1 MFDQYIFCIINK
13 HFHNSKHTK
22 EATILP
28 KMKGNKISKL
38 IIPKNL
44 RTTCHEYTAIFTEH
58 GGLSLPSKNIDK
70 GAWKKVG
77 SRSRVSFSLA
87 NKGVSRGREKKLV
100 GGARWMRGRL
110 SRYGCGYECFFEN
123 QDEEG
128 ARKTSPS
135 RSPLMAPRIQR
146 ARLGAL

>member
-1 MFDQYIFCIINK
+1 MKTSFPFVSVSTASNFHILHEFQIKFHFNYSKNLLLMFDQYTLCIINK

-44 RTTCHEYTAIFTEH
+44 RTTYHEYTAIFTEH

-70 GAWKKVG
+70 GA
-77 SRSRVSFSLA
+77 
-87 NKGVSRGREKKLV
+87 
-100 GGARWMRGRL
+100 
-110 SRYGCGYECFFEN
+110 
-123 QDEEG
+123 
-128 ARKTSPS
+128 
-135 RSPLMAPRIQR
+135 
-146 ARLGAL
+146 

>member
-58 GGLSLPSKNIDK
+58 GGLSLLSKNIDK

-77 SRSRVSFSLA
+77 SQSRVSFSSA

-100 GGARWMRGRL
+100 GGARWMRGEVVAIRMRIRVL
-110 SRYGCGYECFFEN
+110 FRESRWGGSTK
-123 QDEEG
+123 DI
-128 ARKTSPS
+128 AVT
-135 RSPLMAPRIQR
+135 
-146 ARLGAL
+146 